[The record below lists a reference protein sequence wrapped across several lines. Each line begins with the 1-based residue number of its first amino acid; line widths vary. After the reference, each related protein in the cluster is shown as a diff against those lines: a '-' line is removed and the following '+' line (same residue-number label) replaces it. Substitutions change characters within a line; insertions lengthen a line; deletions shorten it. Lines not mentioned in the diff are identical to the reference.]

1 MSILVEGTLLSPA
14 GHVIGNADIVLT
26 SISTSLVVLGGTPIS
41 IQTDPVGR
49 YSFTLNNGNYA
60 VSVSKDGNNWFS
72 GMITV
77 TDLTVPKSINAL
89 ILQDAM
95 MAEIPSDYWSYFQA
109 QTGILFTSFGKI
121 DDAVASTSEDKETVL
136 SAKQV
141 TIDAKNV
148 AVAASD
154 NAQNIADANTYYI
167 TQGDPDGTIAG
178 IAGTPSGKSFRVGLG
193 EGKGFKYYVNNNG
206 VALEIAAIAGADLAT
221 VSVYPNDK
229 DPNGIKTGLSLT
241 TPGQTFRVLF
251 NEGTGPNEI
260 VYQNNGTSAIR
271 IAEIASQSAMERLLM
286 GAGILTESDSA
297 YAIEFVDR
305 FLRRAVGVA
314 NNGRLEAN
322 AGLNISGVP
331 ITDLPE
337 DSDYCVLFRDA
348 RDRVA
353 FGIGKT
359 GFIEI
364 NGMRIFVTEGDNL
377 VEIVDSFQRVAGGIN
392 SKGGIFSNTD
402 VTNELDSKDSFML
415 FSELLH
421 LFIYGQSLSNG
432 AFGTPILNTPV
443 SNALMFNTGVRSNGK
458 NPSSLIPLKESVT
471 DSNGETIASGLAH
484 GFVAHSGGMYGRQL
498 ILNGAGV
505 NGSNIEGLM
514 KGTNNYAQAVSQF
527 NFTAQQAKLN
537 GVEYSHDFML
547 FMQGETNMANGT
559 PASSYKTKQVQLYT
573 DFDND
578 TAQSRSPG
586 TNLVMLT
593 YQTSSH
599 GYYVGTEENPPE
611 MIAQAQLELALT
623 HPNIDMWGPTY
634 MGLPGNH
641 TSGQGNVHHNNHGY
655 RIQGLYAAKAIRH
668 RIRTRTAE
676 NPNGE
681 KYLPVHAISAKKI
694 NDTTAMVELFT
705 YHPPFVIDASLV
717 SELADGNHGVELRDD
732 TGRLA
737 IASVE
742 IVGGTKLKISSE
754 STIGSGAFVA
764 FAWTPEN
771 RGEITSGPNGN
782 RYSSWFFGRETGV
795 RTTIHD
801 SDPETTVLL
810 NEYGKPYPL
819 YNYLP
824 IQKIYLS

>member
-1 MSILVEGTLLSPA
+1 MAVLISGKLIGPNGDPRPGVTIMLTAVKTSSAVVHLAPSSSTTGADGSYSLSVEVGTHNVMIEAYGRPFEKVGQITVYSDSKPGTLNDFLTTPGADELTPA
-14 GHVIGNADIVLT
+14 IVAMVDDMRA
-26 SISTSLVVLGGTPIS
+26 SAAA
-41 IQTDPVGR
+41 
-49 YSFTLNNGNYA
+49 YA
-60 VSVSKDGNNWFS
+60 
-72 GMITV
+72 
-77 TDLTVPKSINAL
+77 
-89 ILQDAM
+89 QQ
-95 MAEIPSDYWSYFQA
+95 AEDSANRSE
-109 QTGILFTSFGKI
+109 T
-121 DDAVASTSEDKETVL
+121 ASQNS
-136 SAKQV
+136 
-141 TIDAKNV
+141 
-148 AVAASD
+148 
-154 NAQNIADANTYYI
+154 QNIADANTYYI
-167 TQGDPDGTIAG
+167 TPGDPDGTIAG
-178 IAGTPSGKSFRVGLG
+178 LAGTPSGKSFRVGLG
-193 EGKGFKYYVNNNG
+193 AGKGFKYYVNNNG
-206 VALEIAAIAGADLAT
+206 VALEIAALAGNDLVT
-221 VSVYPNDK
+221 VSVYPNDN
-229 DPNGIKTGLSLT
+229 DPNGIQTGLSLT
-241 TPGQTFRVLF
+241 TLGQTFRVLF

-271 IAEIASQSAMERLLM
+271 VAEIASQSAMERLLM
-286 GAGILTESDSA
+286 NAGILTESDSE
-297 YAIEFVDR
+297 YAIEFVDKFR
-305 FLRRAVGVA
+305 RRAVGVA
-314 NNGRLEAN
+314 NNGQLEAN

-377 VEIVDSFQRVAGGIN
+377 VEIVDSFQRVAGGIDSN
-392 SKGGIFSNTD
+392 GGIFSNTD
-402 VTNELDSKDSFML
+402 ATKELNSRDSFML
-415 FSELLH
+415 FAELLH

-432 AFGTPILNTPV
+432 AFGIPILNTPV
-443 SNALMFNTGVRSNGK
+443 SDALMFNTGVRSNGK
-458 NPSSLIPLKESVT
+458 NPSSLVPLQESASDT
-471 DSNGETIASGLAH
+471 NGETIASGIAH
-484 GFVAHSGGMYGRQL
+484 GFVAHSGGMYKRQL

-537 GVEYSHDFML
+537 GAEYSQDFML

-559 PASSYKTKQVQLYT
+559 PASSYKTMQTQLYT
-573 DFDND
+573 DFDAD
-578 TAQSRSPG
+578 TAQLRTPG

-599 GYYVGTEENPPE
+599 GYYVGTPENPPE

-717 SELADGNHGVELRDD
+717 SELADGNHGVELGDD
-732 TGRLA
+732 TGRLVIAA
-737 IASVE
+737 IE
-742 IVGGTKLKISSE
+742 IVGGTKLKISSA
-754 STIGSGAFVA
+754 STIGTGAFVA

-771 RGEITSGPNGN
+771 RGSISNPGSGP
-782 RYSSWFFGRETGV
+782 RYASWFFGRETGV

-801 SDPETTVLL
+801 SDPETTDLL